1 MTSLDCRP
9 MPQVV
14 YPQSV
19 ETIPFQEFDVTAS
32 ASLSWP
38 PAPPPQG
45 EVLQLVVAGRVLMA
59 ADQAELGEVDEQAR
73 DEVRQQWPD

>member
-1 MTSLDCRP
+1 MTSLDCRY

-19 ETIPFQEFDVTAS
+19 ETIPFQDFDATAS

-38 PAPPPQG
+38 PAPTPQG
-45 EVLQLVVAGRVLMA
+45 EVLQLVVAGRALME
-59 ADQAELGEVDEQAR
+59 ADRAELGEVDEQER
-73 DEVRQQWPD
+73 DQVHEQWPE